1 MKKGVDH
8 KGKAKDIVKINWV
21 VIVKLKGSNP
31 VRFHARIAN
40 NVKRKGVVSLLKGF
54 KAEQSTFII
63 HLIKLF
69 DLLLNEKYL
78 IKKGNK
84 NGKINSIQ
92 FNCQKLDVPGS
103 NIFNICAIIRY
114 INLFLG
120 LV

>member
-1 MKKGVDH
+1 M
-8 KGKAKDIVKINWV
+8 
-21 VIVKLKGSNP
+21 
-31 VRFHARIAN
+31 
-40 NVKRKGVVSLLKGF
+40 VSLLKGF

-120 LV
+120 LVLVLPWFGWSWSGHTREISSLVGFQLALDWSV